1 MNEKIKIKGSDYE
14 EKLRTVKKLLSD
26 PTEPHCLKLAFRA
39 VCEVEKNLIKAM
51 SEHEKINDAFL
62 IKTIRKIGIIMIS
75 NFIDEIKNHEPILM
89 LKIKTNQ
96 TENPLYCSCLIN

>member
-39 VCEVEKNLIKAM
+39 VCEVEKNLLKAM
-51 SEHEKINDAFL
+51 SEHEKISDAFL
-62 IKTIRKIGIIMIS
+62 IKTIRKIGIVMIS
-75 NFIDEIKNHEPILM
+75 NFIEEIKNHEPIVM
-89 LKIKTNQ
+89 IEKNKA
-96 TENPLYCSCLIN
+96 ENLLYCNCLLN